1 MRKSLKTGM
10 SVLLATS
17 VLASPIVVLPQ
28 AAYALEIEDVSADDT
43 DTEEETE
50 YTFEFEIEKAL
61 SSGDEITVRFPS
73 GFTVD
78 KNLRTRD
85 VSLENDDGDEI
96 EIDDVSVSGRNVTI
110 ELGERISKNTVLVL
124 TIDYVTNPKSKGDYD
139 ITIVTSSESKGDT
152 EEITIGKSSSSS
164 SSSSRFDVSL
174 GKTTAGDNTSVTLG
188 QFNLSSALKEGKYI
202 YVTMPAKD
210 MLPKNISRSD
220 VKVNGERAESVSISS
235 NTILRIEIPED
246 VDGDKKLKLEFSSS
260 AGIENPSSAGKSY
273 TYEVEYDKKTYRSE
287 TFEIKDSSS
296 SSSSSATFDV
306 ALSDRSA
313 GARTSYTMDLDLS
326 TKLYSGTD
334 ISVEF
339 PSIEMVPPVISSYN
353 VTVNGDQVSG
363 LAVNGNRVSF
373 RTPSGFSSTNS
384 LTIKFAHEAY
394 LINPRTAGSY
404 EMVVKV
410 DGKTYRS
417 KKFEVG
423 NASVVPPAVV
433 DNTTATIALT
443 KATASTPA
451 GLQVGIKGL
460 GLPLTKGKDFI
471 EVVMPAGFRV
481 PAYIPQNAVTVNGVA
496 ANYVGVRGQ
505 NLVIFPA
512 QDIPAKTAVNVNVLE
527 SASIVNPATTGV
539 YSISV
544 YTSEEQGL
552 LFARPINIVALN
564 GVGFKANVASFTKDG
579 KTTAL
584 AVAPYTVNGHTLMP
598 ASFYRDG
605 LGLSVTWNNTSARI
619 VSGNTTMQFKVGSN
633 VATVNNQNITLP
645 TAVQLKN
652 NIPTIPLRFV
662 MDRSGY
668 QIVYVNGNYIVYK

>member
-1 MRKSLKTGM
+1 MRKSLKTGI

-28 AAYALEIEDVSADDT
+28 AAYALEIEDISADDT

-50 YTFEFEIEKAL
+50 YTFEFEVEKAL
-61 SSGDEITVRFPS
+61 DSGDEITVKFPS

-85 VSLENDDGDEI
+85 VSLEDDDGDEI

-124 TIDYVTNPKSKGDYD
+124 TIDNVTNPKSKGDYK

-152 EEITIGKSSSSS
+152 EEITIGKSSSGSS
-164 SSSSRFDVSL
+164 SSSSRFDVNL
-174 GKTTAGDNTSVTLG
+174 GKTTAGETTSVTLG
-188 QFNLSSALKEGKYI
+188 QFNLSSKLREGKYI
-202 YVTMPAKD
+202 YVTMPARD
-210 MLPKNISRSD
+210 MLPKSISRSD
-220 VKVNGERAESVSISS
+220 VKVNGERAESVSISGS
-235 NTILRIEIPED
+235 NKIKIEVPED
-246 VDGDKKLKLEFSSS
+246 ADGDSKLKLEFSSA
-260 AGIENPSSAGKSY
+260 AGITNPDSAGKSY
-273 TYEVEYDKKTYRSE
+273 TYEVEYDNKTYRSE

-296 SSSSSATFDV
+296 SSSSSSFDV

-326 TKLYSGTD
+326 AKLYSGTD
-334 ISVEF
+334 IQVEF
-339 PSIEMVPPVISSYN
+339 PSIEMIPPVISSYN
-353 VTVNGDQVSG
+353 VTVNGDQVTG
-363 LAVNGNRVSF
+363 LVVNGNRVSF

-384 LTIKFAHEAY
+384 LTIKFSYEAY
-394 LINPRTAGSY
+394 LVNPRTAGSY

-423 NASVVPPAVV
+423 NAVVVPPVAV

-443 KATASTPA
+443 RATASTPA

-471 EVVMPAGFRV
+471 EIVMPTGFRV
-481 PAYIPQNAVTVNGVA
+481 PAYVPQNAVTVNGVTA
-496 ANYVGVRGQ
+496 QYVGVRGQ

-564 GVGFKANVASFTKDG
+564 GVGFKAGVASFTKDG

-633 VATVNNQNITLP
+633 VATVNGQNMTLP

-662 MDRSGY
+662 MDRTGY